1 MPDQVRRDS
10 AIKPGLLF
18 KQFSVGLENG
28 RVIYYLLGIIPGGF
42 AHVVAGGS
50 DFFATGQKSHQKT
63 PPLLKKL
70 LKINALR

>member
-18 KQFSVGLENG
+18 KQFSVGFHN
-28 RVIYYLLGIIPGGF
+28 LGIMDYSLGIFPGGF